1 MADLDTDFLVFAFVI
16 IGLLVIGLIV
26 YKKSQ

>member
-16 IGLLVIGLIV
+16 IALLVIGLIV